1 MNYNIIPR
9 ASNTPRLY
17 PSQNGYIN
25 YSFNNENNRYAIPYP
40 RNISKPK
47 NINLNINEIPRNNNS
62 VYYQNNNNTSLNLK
76 IFRFSFFCQ
85 S

>member
-25 YSFNNENNRYAIPYP
+25 YSFNNENNRYAIPYQ
-40 RNISKPK
+40 
-47 NINLNINEIPRNNNS
+47 EI
-62 VYYQNNNNTSLNLK
+62 YQ
-76 IFRFSFFCQ
+76 FSFFVNHREINWIT
-85 S
+85 